1 MTSDL
6 LIAVGIGAWVYVGLT
21 LYGWIKDYIQNRR
34 KSKEYRCLYVKNTHG
49 SSISFLLT
57 H

>member
-6 LIAVGIGAWVYVGLT
+6 LIAVGIGSWVYVGLT